1 VVVRALYTE
10 GMSEHYSG
18 QLTVAEDGMVLA
30 F

>member
-1 VVVRALYTE
+1 MYTE
-10 GMSEHYSG
+10 GMGEHFKG